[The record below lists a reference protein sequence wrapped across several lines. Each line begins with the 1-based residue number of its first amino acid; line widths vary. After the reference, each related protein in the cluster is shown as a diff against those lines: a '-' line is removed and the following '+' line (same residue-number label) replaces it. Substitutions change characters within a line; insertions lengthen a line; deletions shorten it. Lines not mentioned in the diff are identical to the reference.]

1 MTNSIVNFKLDTNQV
16 EQKLQKE
23 ARTMNQIAEPLKIKK
38 TTFKNRII
46 KGAMS
51 EALANQAGQPNHLHL
66 GLYEAWAKGGLGCAI
81 TGNVMVDYRA
91 KNEPGVVVMETERDL
106 TKLKEWADVG
116 KKYGMVQLIQL
127 SHPGRQCP
135 KGLNKETVAP
145 SAVPFSSLLATTFAT
160 PRVLREDEILDII
173 QRFATSAVICEK
185 AGFEGIQLHG
195 AHGYLISEFL
205 SPLTNKRSDQW
216 GGSIENRMR
225 FLLEIYKAVRA
236 ATSDDFIISVKL
248 NSADF
253 QRGGITE
260 EEVVAVFKAIDA
272 AGIDLIEISGGTY
285 EAPAMA
291 GAKAEKRKQSSIARE
306 AYFLDFAEKIRKE
319 VKCHLMVTGGFRTVV
334 GMNAALDSG
343 ACEFIGIARPLAVE
357 TDLTDRL
364 IAGKDVR
371 YAVEQIKT
379 GIPFVDKMA
388 IMEIIWYA
396 AQFKAIGEGKK
407 PNPKLS
413 PFKVFLG
420 YAKNNIKA
428 VVQGRINSRK
438 SA

>member
-1 MTNSIVNFKLDTNQV
+1 MSHLA
-16 EQKLQKE
+16 E
-23 ARTMNQIAEPLKIKK
+23 ATTIGNV
-38 TTFKNRII
+38 TFKNRII
-46 KGAMS
+46 KAAMS
-51 EALANQAGQPNHLHL
+51 EALANDAGQPSQLHFN
-66 GLYEAWAKGGLGCAI
+66 LYKAWAKGGLGCAI
-81 TGNVMVDYRA
+81 TGNVMVDFRA
-91 KNEPGVVVMETERDL
+91 KNEPGVVVIESERDL
-106 TKLKEWADVG
+106 AKLQQWAEIG
-116 KKYGMVQLIQL
+116 KQHGMVQLIQL

-145 SAVPFSSLLATTFAT
+145 SAVPFSPVLATTFGT
-160 PRVLREDEILDII
+160 PRELGEDEILDII
-173 QRFATSAVICEK
+173 QRFATSAQICEK
-185 AGFEGIQLHG
+185 AGFEGVQLHG
-195 AHGYLISEFL
+195 AHGYLISQFL
-205 SPLTNKRSDQW
+205 SPLTNKRQDQW

-236 ATSDDFIISVKL
+236 ATSEQFIISVKL

-260 EEVVAVFKAIDA
+260 DEVIAVFKAIDE

-291 GAKAEKRKQSSIARE
+291 GAKADKRKVSTIARE
-306 AYFLDFAEKIRKE
+306 AYFLDFAENIRKQ
-319 VKCHLMVTGGFRTVV
+319 VKCHLMVTGGFRTVA

-364 IAGKDVR
+364 IAGQDVR
-371 YAVEQIKT
+371 YAVDKIKT
-379 GIPFVDKMA
+379 GIPMVDKMA

-396 AQFKAIGEGKK
+396 AQFKDIAQGKR

-413 PFKVFLG
+413 PLKVFLK
-420 YAKNNIKA
+420 YATGNITAIIKG
-428 VVQGRINSRK
+428 QINSRR

>member
-1 MTNSIVNFKLDTNQV
+1 MS
-16 EQKLQKE
+16 
-23 ARTMNQIAEPLKIKK
+23 QIAEQIQIRN
-38 TTFKNRII
+38 TTFKNRVI

-51 EALANQAGQPNHLHL
+51 EALANTAGEPNHLHL
-66 GLYEAWAKGGLGCAI
+66 GLYKAWAEGGLGCAI
-81 TGNVMVDYRA
+81 TGNVMVDARA
-91 KNEPGVVVMETERDL
+91 KNEPGVVIVETERDL
-106 TKLKEWADVG
+106 AKLKQWADLG
-116 KKYGMVQLIQL
+116 KQHGMVQLIQL

-145 SAVPFSSLLATTFAT
+145 SAVPFSAMLATTFAT
-160 PRVLREDEILDII
+160 PRALREDEILDLI

-185 AGFEGIQLHG
+185 AGFEGVQLHG

-205 SPLTNKRSDQW
+205 SPLTNKRTDQW
-216 GGSIENRMR
+216 GGSIENRTR

-236 ATSDDFIISVKL
+236 ATSENFIISVKL

-253 QRGGITE
+253 QKGGITE
-260 EEVVAVFKAIDA
+260 EEVISVFKAIDE

-291 GAKAEKRKQSSIARE
+291 GAKSNQRKESTIARE

-319 VKCHLMVTGGFRTVV
+319 VKCKLMVTGGFRTVK
-334 GMNAALDSG
+334 GMNAALESG
-343 ACEFIGIARPLAVE
+343 ACDFIGIARPLAVE

-364 IAGKDVR
+364 IAGQDVK
-371 YAVEQIKT
+371 YAVNAIKT

-396 AQFKAIGEGKK
+396 AQFKAIGEGKA

-413 PFKVFLG
+413 PLKVFLN
-420 YAKNNIKA
+420 YAKGNIKA
-428 VVQGRINSRK
+428 IIQGKVNSRK

>member
-1 MTNSIVNFKLDTNQV
+1 MSHLA
-16 EQKLQKE
+16 E
-23 ARTMNQIAEPLKIKK
+23 ATTIGNV
-38 TTFKNRII
+38 TFKNRII
-46 KGAMS
+46 KAAMS
-51 EALANQAGQPNHLHL
+51 EALANDAGQPSQLHFN
-66 GLYEAWAKGGLGCAI
+66 LYEAWAKGGLGCAI
-81 TGNVMVDYRA
+81 TGNVMVDFRA
-91 KNEPGVVVMETERDL
+91 KNEPGVVVIESERDL
-106 TKLKEWADVG
+106 AKLQQWAEIG
-116 KKYGMVQLIQL
+116 KQHGMVQLIQL

-145 SAVPFSSLLATTFAT
+145 SAVPFSPMLATTFGT
-160 PRVLREDEILDII
+160 PRELGEDEILDII
-173 QRFATSAVICEK
+173 QRFATSAQICEK
-185 AGFEGIQLHG
+185 AGFEGVQLHG
-195 AHGYLISEFL
+195 AHGYLISQFL
-205 SPLTNKRSDQW
+205 SPLTNKRQDQW

-236 ATSDDFIISVKL
+236 ATSDQFIISVKL

-260 EEVVAVFKAIDA
+260 DEVIAVFKAIDE

-291 GAKAEKRKQSSIARE
+291 GAKADKRKVSTIARE
-306 AYFLDFAEKIRKE
+306 AYFLDFAENIRKQ
-319 VKCHLMVTGGFRTVV
+319 VKCHLMVTGGFRTVA

-364 IAGKDVR
+364 IAGQDVR
-371 YAVEQIKT
+371 YAVDKIKT
-379 GIPFVDKMA
+379 GIPMVDKMA

-396 AQFKAIGEGKK
+396 AQFKDIAQGKR

-413 PFKVFLG
+413 PLKVFLK
-420 YAKNNIKA
+420 YATGNITAIIKG
-428 VVQGRINSRK
+428 QINSRR

>member
-1 MTNSIVNFKLDTNQV
+1 MTKIAD
-16 EQKLQKE
+16 
-23 ARTMNQIAEPLKIKK
+23 QIQIRN

-51 EALANQAGQPNHLHL
+51 EALANAAGEPNELHY
-66 GLYEAWAKGGLGCAI
+66 GLYDAWAKGGLGCAI
-81 TGNVMVDYRA
+81 TGNVMVDLRA
-91 KNEPGVVVMETERDL
+91 KNEPGVVVVETERDL
-106 TKLKEWADVG
+106 AKLKHWADLG
-116 KKYGMVQLIQL
+116 KKQGMVQLVQL

-145 SAVPFSSLLATTFAT
+145 SAVPFSKMLATTFAT
-160 PRVLREDEILDII
+160 PRALEEHEIQDLI
-173 QRFATSAVICEK
+173 QRFATSAAICEK
-185 AGFEGIQLHG
+185 AGFEGVQLHG

-205 SPLTNKRSDQW
+205 SPLTNKRTDQW
-216 GGSIENRMR
+216 GGSIENRSR

-236 ATSDDFIISVKL
+236 ATSEDFIISVKL

-260 EEVVAVFKAIDA
+260 EEVISVFKAIDD

-291 GAKAEKRKQSSIARE
+291 GAKSDQRKQSTIARE

-319 VKCHLMVTGGFRTVV
+319 VKCKLMVTGGFRTVA
-334 GMNAALDSG
+334 GMNSALESG
-343 ACEFIGIARPLAVE
+343 ACDFIGIARPLAVE
-357 TDLTDRL
+357 TDLTNRL
-364 IAGKDVR
+364 IAGNDVK
-371 YAVEQIKT
+371 YAVKPIKT
-379 GIPFVDKMA
+379 GIAFVDKMA

-396 AQFKAIGEGKK
+396 AQFKAIGEGKA

-413 PFKVFLG
+413 PLKVFLN
-420 YAKNNIKA
+420 YAKGNIKA
-428 VVQGRINSRK
+428 IIQGKVNSRK

>member
-1 MTNSIVNFKLDTNQV
+1 MSH
-16 EQKLQKE
+16 
-23 ARTMNQIAEPLKIKK
+23 IAEPLQIRN

-51 EALANQAGQPNHLHL
+51 EALANPAGQPNHLHL

-81 TGNVMVDYRA
+81 TGNVMVDIRA
-91 KNEPGVVVMETERDL
+91 KNEPGVVVVESERDL
-106 TKLKEWADVG
+106 EQLRQWANLG
-116 KKYGMVQLIQL
+116 QHYGMVQLVQL

-145 SAVPFSSLLATTFAT
+145 SAVPFSPMLATTFGT
-160 PRVLREDEILDII
+160 PRALTEDEILEII
-173 QRFATSAVICEK
+173 QRFARSAQICER
-185 AGFEGIQLHG
+185 AGFEGVQLHG
-195 AHGYLISEFL
+195 AHGYLISQFL
-205 SPLTNKRSDQW
+205 SPLTNKRQDQW

-225 FLLEIYKAVRA
+225 FLLEIYQAVRT
-236 ATSDDFIISVKL
+236 ATSENFIISVKL

-260 EEVVAVFKAIDA
+260 EDVIAVFKAIDA

-291 GAKAEKRKQSSIARE
+291 GAKEDKRKASTIARE
-306 AYFLDFAEKIRKE
+306 AYFLDFAEKIRKQ
-319 VKCHLMVTGGFRTVV
+319 VSCHLMVTGGFRTAQ
-334 GMNAALDSG
+334 GMNAALESG
-343 ACEFIGIARPLAVE
+343 ACDFIGIARPFAVE
-357 TDLTDRL
+357 TDLADRL
-364 IAGKDVR
+364 LVGQDVR
-371 YAVEQIKT
+371 YAVDKIKT
-379 GIPFVDKMA
+379 GIPMVDKMA

-396 AQFKAIGEGKK
+396 AQFKSIAQGKR

-413 PFKVFLG
+413 PLKVFFHYVKGNL
-420 YAKNNIKA
+420 KA
-428 VVQGRINSRK
+428 VIQGQINSRK

>member
-1 MTNSIVNFKLDTNQV
+1 MS
-16 EQKLQKE
+16 
-23 ARTMNQIAEPLKIKK
+23 QIAASLKIKN
-38 TTFKNRII
+38 TVFKNRII

-51 EALANQAGQPNHLHL
+51 EALANYEGQPNHLHL
-66 GLYEAWAKGGLGCAI
+66 GLYKAWADGGLGCAI
-81 TGNVMVDYRA
+81 TGNVMVDFRA
-91 KNEPGVVVMETERDL
+91 KNEPGVVVVETERDL
-106 TKLKEWADVG
+106 DKLTEWANVG
-116 KKYGMVQLIQL
+116 KKQGMVQLIQL

-135 KGLNKETVAP
+135 KGLNKETV
-145 SAVPFSSLLATTFAT
+145 SASAIPFSAMLATTFGT
-160 PRVLREDEILDII
+160 PRELREDEILDII
-173 QRFATSAVICEK
+173 QRFAESARICEK
-185 AGFEGIQLHG
+185 ASFEGVQLHG
-195 AHGYLISEFL
+195 AHGYLISQFL
-205 SPLTNKRSDQW
+205 SPLTNKRQDQW

-236 ATSDDFIISVKL
+236 STSENFIISVKL

-260 EEVVAVFKAIDA
+260 EEVVAVFKAIDT

-291 GAKAEKRKQSSIARE
+291 GAKADKRKVSTIARE

-319 VKCHLMVTGGFRTVV
+319 VKCHLMVTGGFRTAQ
-334 GMNAALDSG
+334 GMNAALESG

-357 TDLTDRL
+357 TDVTNSL
-364 IAGKDVR
+364 IAGRDVK
-371 YAVEQIKT
+371 YAVDPIKT

-388 IMEIIWYA
+388 IMEILWYA

-413 PFKVFLG
+413 PLKVFFN
-420 YAKNNIKA
+420 YAKNNVKA
-428 VVQGRINSRK
+428 VIKGRVNSRK

>member
-1 MTNSIVNFKLDTNQV
+1 MSHLA
-16 EQKLQKE
+16 E
-23 ARTMNQIAEPLKIKK
+23 AITIRNI
-38 TTFKNRII
+38 TFKNRII
-46 KGAMS
+46 KAAMS
-51 EALANQAGQPNHLHL
+51 EALANDAGQPSQLHFN
-66 GLYEAWAKGGLGCAI
+66 LYETWAKGGLGCAI
-81 TGNVMVDYRA
+81 TGNVMVDFRA
-91 KNEPGVVVMETERDL
+91 KNEPGVVVVESERDL
-106 TKLKEWADVG
+106 AKLQQWAELG

-145 SAVPFSSLLATTFAT
+145 SAVPFSPALATTFGT
-160 PRVLREDEILDII
+160 PRELREDEILDII
-173 QRFATSAVICEK
+173 QRFAISAQICEK

-195 AHGYLISEFL
+195 AHGYLISQFL
-205 SPLTNKRSDQW
+205 SPLTNKRQDQW

-236 ATSDDFIISVKL
+236 VTSDQFIVSVKL

-260 EEVVAVFKAIDA
+260 DEVVAVFKAIDA

-291 GAKAEKRKQSSIARE
+291 GAKEDKRKASSIARE

-319 VKCHLMVTGGFRTVV
+319 VKCHLMVTGGFRTVE

-343 ACEFIGIARPLAVE
+343 ACDFIGIARPLAVE

-364 IAGKDVR
+364 IAGQDVR
-371 YAVEQIKT
+371 YAVDKIKT
-379 GIPFVDKMA
+379 GIPMVDKMA

-396 AQFKAIGEGKK
+396 AQFKDIAQGKR

-413 PFKVFLG
+413 PLKVFFK
-420 YAKNNIKA
+420 YAKGNITAIIKG
-428 VVQGRINSRK
+428 QINSRR
-438 SA
+438 SG

>member
-1 MTNSIVNFKLDTNQV
+1 
-16 EQKLQKE
+16 
-23 ARTMNQIAEPLKIKK
+23 MNQIADQIQIRN

-51 EALANQAGQPNHLHL
+51 EALANTAGEPNHLHL

-91 KNEPGVVVMETERDL
+91 KNEPGVVVVETERDL
-106 TKLKEWADVG
+106 AKLKQWADLG
-116 KKYGMVQLIQL
+116 KQHGMVQLIQL

-135 KGLNKETVAP
+135 KGLNRETVAP
-145 SAVPFSSLLATTFAT
+145 SAVPFSAMLSTTFAT
-160 PRVLREDEILDII
+160 PRELLETEILDII
-173 QRFATSAVICEK
+173 QRFATSAAICEK
-185 AGFEGIQLHG
+185 AGFEGVQLHG

-205 SPLTNKRSDQW
+205 SPLTNKRNDQW

-236 ATSDDFIISVKL
+236 ATSENFIISVKL

-253 QRGGITE
+253 QKGGITE
-260 EEVVAVFKAIDA
+260 QEVVAVFKAIDA
-272 AGIDLIEISGGTY
+272 VGIDLIEISGGTY

-291 GAKAEKRKQSSIARE
+291 GAKSKYRKDSTIARE
-306 AYFLDFAEKIRKE
+306 AYFLDFAEMIRKQ
-319 VKCHLMVTGGFRTVV
+319 VKCKLMVTGGFRTVK
-334 GMNAALDSG
+334 GMNDALASG
-343 ACEFIGIARPLAVE
+343 ACDFIGLARPLAVE
-357 TDLTDRL
+357 TDLTHRL
-364 IAGKDVR
+364 IAGNDVK
-371 YAVEQIKT
+371 YAVKPIKT
-379 GIPFVDKMA
+379 GIPLVDKMA

-396 AQFKAIGEGKK
+396 AQFKAIGEGKQ

-413 PFKVFLG
+413 PLKVFFKYLKG
-420 YAKNNIKA
+420 NLTS
-428 VVQGRINSRK
+428 VVKGQLNSRK

>member
-1 MTNSIVNFKLDTNQV
+1 MSHL
-16 EQKLQKE
+16 
-23 ARTMNQIAEPLKIKK
+23 AESFKIKN

-51 EALANQAGQPNHLHL
+51 EALANPAGQPNELL
-66 GLYEAWAKGGLGCAI
+66 LNLYEAWAKGGLGCAI
-81 TGNVMVDYRA
+81 TGNVMVDLNA
-91 KNEPGVVVMETERDL
+91 KNEPGVVGIETERDL
-106 TKLKEWADVG
+106 AMLTQWANIG
-116 KKYGMVQLIQL
+116 KQYGMLQLVQL

-145 SAVPFSSLLATTFAT
+145 SAVSFSPVLATTFGT
-160 PRVLREDEILDII
+160 PRELREDEILDII
-173 QRFATSAVICEK
+173 QRFATAAQICEK
-185 AGFEGIQLHG
+185 AGFEGVQLHG
-195 AHGYLISEFL
+195 AHGYLISQFL
-205 SPLTNKRSDQW
+205 SPLTNKRQDQW

-225 FLLEIYKAVRA
+225 FLEEIYRAVRA
-236 ATSDDFIISVKL
+236 VTSDNFIIAVKL

-253 QRGGITE
+253 QRGGISE
-260 EEVVAVFKAIDA
+260 EEVIKVFKSMDA

-291 GAKAEKRKQSSIARE
+291 GVKAEKRKQSSIARE
-306 AYFLDFAEKIRKE
+306 AYFLDFADQIRKQ
-319 VKCHLMVTGGFRTVV
+319 VKCPLMVTGGFRTVQ

-343 ACEFIGIARPLAVE
+343 ACDFIGLARPMAVE

-364 IAGKDVR
+364 IAGQDVR
-371 YAVEQIKT
+371 YAVKPIKT

-396 AQFKAIGEGKK
+396 AQFKAIGQGKA
-407 PNPKLS
+407 PNPQLS
-413 PFKVFLG
+413 ALKVFLG
-420 YAKNNIKA
+420 YAKSNVTNMIK
-428 VVQGRINSRK
+428 GRLNSRK

>member
-1 MTNSIVNFKLDTNQV
+1 MS
-16 EQKLQKE
+16 
-23 ARTMNQIAEPLKIKK
+23 QIAEQIQIRN
-38 TTFKNRII
+38 TTFKNRVI

-51 EALANQAGQPNHLHL
+51 EALANTAGEPNHLHL
-66 GLYEAWAKGGLGCAI
+66 GLYGAWAKGGLGCAI
-81 TGNVMVDYRA
+81 TGNVMVDARA
-91 KNEPGVVVMETERDL
+91 KNEPGVVIVEAERDL
-106 TKLKEWADVG
+106 AKLKQWADLG
-116 KKYGMVQLIQL
+116 KQHGMVQLIQL

-145 SAVPFSSLLATTFAT
+145 SAVPFSAMLATTFAT
-160 PRVLREDEILDII
+160 PRALREDEILDLI

-185 AGFEGIQLHG
+185 AGFEGVQLHG
-195 AHGYLISEFL
+195 AHGYLISEFV
-205 SPLTNKRSDQW
+205 SPLTNKRTDQW
-216 GGSIENRMR
+216 GGSIENRTR

-236 ATSDDFIISVKL
+236 ATSENFIISVKL

-253 QRGGITE
+253 QKGGITE
-260 EEVVAVFKAIDA
+260 EEVISVFKAIDE

-291 GAKAEKRKQSSIARE
+291 GAKSNQRKESTIARE

-319 VKCHLMVTGGFRTVV
+319 VKCKLMVTGGFRTVK
-334 GMNAALDSG
+334 GMNAALESG
-343 ACEFIGIARPLAVE
+343 ACDFIGIARPLAVE

-364 IAGKDVR
+364 IAGQDVK
-371 YAVEQIKT
+371 YAVNPIKT

-396 AQFKAIGEGKK
+396 AQFKAIGEGKA

-413 PFKVFLG
+413 PLKVFLN
-420 YAKNNIKA
+420 YAKGNIKA
-428 VVQGRINSRK
+428 IIQGKVNSRK

>member
-1 MTNSIVNFKLDTNQV
+1 MS
-16 EQKLQKE
+16 
-23 ARTMNQIAEPLKIKK
+23 QIAEQIQIRN
-38 TTFKNRII
+38 TTFQNRVI

-51 EALANQAGQPNHLHL
+51 EALANTAGEPNHLHL
-66 GLYEAWAKGGLGCAI
+66 GLYGAWAKGGLGCAI
-81 TGNVMVDYRA
+81 TGNVMVDARA
-91 KNEPGVVVMETERDL
+91 KNEPGVVIVETERDL
-106 TKLKEWADVG
+106 AKLKQWADLG
-116 KKYGMVQLIQL
+116 KQHGMVQLIQL

-145 SAVPFSSLLATTFAT
+145 SAVPFSAMLATTFAT
-160 PRVLREDEILDII
+160 PRALREDEILDLI

-185 AGFEGIQLHG
+185 AGFEGVQLHG

-205 SPLTNKRSDQW
+205 SPLTNKRTDQW
-216 GGSIENRMR
+216 GGSIENRTR

-236 ATSDDFIISVKL
+236 ATSENFIISVKL

-253 QRGGITE
+253 QKGGITE
-260 EEVVAVFKAIDA
+260 EEVISVFKAIDE

-291 GAKAEKRKQSSIARE
+291 GAKSNQRKESTIARE

-319 VKCHLMVTGGFRTVV
+319 VKCKLMVTGGFRTVK
-334 GMNAALDSG
+334 GMNAALESG
-343 ACEFIGIARPLAVE
+343 ACDFIGIARPLAVE

-364 IAGKDVR
+364 IAGQNVK
-371 YAVEQIKT
+371 YAVNPIKT

-396 AQFKAIGEGKK
+396 AQFKAIGEGKA

-413 PFKVFLG
+413 PLKVFLN
-420 YAKNNIKA
+420 YAKGNIKA
-428 VVQGRINSRK
+428 IIQGKVNSRK